1 MYPHFSFL
9 GVSSLALG
17 LVFVASS
24 RLTETRMLTV
34 LDCVFNSPPPPAPR
48 PPPLV
53 PDGVNVQ
60 RAQHGVDRPPT
71 WREEE
76 ADIQAEAA
84 ARQAA
89 GRRSQGGWVG
99 GCCYVA

>member
-34 LDCVFNSPPPPAPR
+34 LDCVLTPPR

>member
-48 PPPLV
+48 PLSRTVLMYNVHNSTASTAPRRGARRRRTFRPKQRHAKRLV
-53 PDGVNVQ
+53 VVPKV
-60 RAQHGVDRPPT
+60 
-71 WREEE
+71 
-76 ADIQAEAA
+76 
-84 ARQAA
+84 
-89 GRRSQGGWVG
+89 GGWG
-99 GCCYVA
+99 AVAM